1 MIRREITKEVDK
13 VDIEEVEEK
22 VTDIINIMMREEE
35 EVEEETDPIKAE
47 KEDLRKKRK
56 LKKNQL
62 LRKNHIKEQWKLI
75 LVRRDLI
82 GPTLIWLET

>member
-35 EVEEETDPIKAE
+35 EVEEETDPIKE
-47 KEDLRKKRK
+47 QKEDLRKKRR
-56 LKKNQL
+56 LKKNQ
-62 LRKNHIKEQWKLI
+62 
-75 LVRRDLI
+75 
-82 GPTLIWLET
+82 